1 VGVLSRLRGVASE
14 WGAALAPLL
23 ARASS
28 NPNHYTLAGV
38 AAALGAVLAAYAG
51 LGPHS
56 VALMLASGAL
66 DALDGLVARY
76 SGRASRAGAFLDS
89 AADRVSDSLYHLA
102 LALLGVDP
110 IPVIASLSAS
120 LTTSYIRARGES
132 LGVGVA
138 GVGLVERQERVVALA
153 LVGLAAVYYPG
164 LAGPAAWALAFA
176 GWATVAQRTLY
187 VYSRLSRG
195 G

>member
-1 VGVLSRLRGVASE
+1 MGVLSRLRGVASE

-138 GVGLVERQERVVALA
+138 GVGLVERQERVVFILAVA
-153 LVGLAAVYYPG
+153 LVSLSRPLEAGYLMWLGV
-164 LAGPAAWALAFA
+164 LAGGITSLEGFMS
-176 GWATVAQRTLY
+176 
-187 VYSRLSRG
+187 VYENA
-195 G
+195 